1 MEKEL
6 LDKLIT
12 EEVLK
17 TSGFI
22 NIDEK
27 DVKNIMQKSAFVDG
41 TKSIGHPSEL
51 KNLIENAVA
60 QIESEHKRMSK
71 HALLVIKQSTGSEL
85 QMDDMMVISE
95 VFSERQDDFDF
106 VWGLSTDSSLSCG
119 DISVILLLGF

>member
-1 MEKEL
+1 MKKEL

-41 TKSIGHPSEL
+41 SKSIGHPSEL
-51 KNLIENAVA
+51 KILIENAVA
-60 QIESEHKRMSK
+60 KIESKYKLMSK
-71 HALLVIKQSTGSEL
+71 RALLVIKQSTGSEL
-85 QMDDMMVISE
+85 KMDDMMVISE

-106 VWGLSTDSSLSCG
+106 VWGLSTDSSLTCG

>member
-1 MEKEL
+1 MKKEL

-27 DVKNIMQKSAFVDG
+27 DVKNILQKSAFVDG
-41 TKSIGHPSEL
+41 SKSIGHPSEL
-51 KNLIENAVA
+51 KKLIENAVA
-60 QIESEHKRMSK
+60 KIESKNKLMSK
-71 HALLVIKQSTGSEL
+71 CALLVIKQSTGSEL
-85 QMDDMMVISE
+85 TIDDMMVISE
-95 VFSERQDDFDF
+95 VFSVRQDDFDF
-106 VWGLSTDSSLSCG
+106 VWGLSTDSSLTCG